1 MRNRLQIS
9 TSLQEAPKI
18 APNLEKRPQIC
29 KNLQKWYQH
38 GRIMGLK
45 FYQNPCQKRLQGK
58 ISWKLENIKK
68 GATIDYNNT
77 TLVASWPQ
85 CTHLHFFISL
95 DNTWIWLLNSAA
107 PYLCQHCLTYF
118 SQVHKKRLHSCR
130 GESCRNHFGCS
141 LQRNSSGWS
150 QWSPCTLLF
159 HYILV
164 HHEWI
169 EQRRTSISTGS
180 LSISARNA
188 LAKLT

>member
-1 MRNRLQIS
+1 MAASWDSNS
-9 TSLQEAPKI
+9 TRIHAKSVSRERFPGSSKI
-18 APNLEKRPQIC
+18 L
-29 KNLQKWYQH
+29 
-38 GRIMGLK
+38 
-45 FYQNPCQKRLQGK
+45 
-58 ISWKLENIKK
+58 KK
-68 GATIDYNNT
+68 GATIDYNNA

-95 DNTWIWLLNSAA
+95 DSTWIWLLNSAA

-159 HYILV
+159 HYIPAF
-164 HHEWI
+164 
-169 EQRRTSISTGS
+169 SGS
-180 LSISARNA
+180 LTVYHSWTVRLCMTCSHMAQATEHGSWRCSSAF
-188 LAKLT
+188 